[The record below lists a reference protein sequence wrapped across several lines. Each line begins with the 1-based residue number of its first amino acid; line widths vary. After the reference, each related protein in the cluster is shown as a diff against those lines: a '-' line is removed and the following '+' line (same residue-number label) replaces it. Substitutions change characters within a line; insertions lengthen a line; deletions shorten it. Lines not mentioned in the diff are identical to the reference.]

1 MAALAIALAVH
12 GPTAVTS
19 PRDALADA
27 RPART
32 GAAIYAAR
40 CAQCHGGS
48 GRGDGPASALLTPRP
63 RDFTSGNYAI
73 RTTASGSL
81 PTDADLLRTVGEGL
95 PGTAMPAW
103 KPFLSDGELVAVVAY
118 VKRFAPRF
126 ATERPT
132 ALALG
137 SAVPS
142 SPASI
147 ASGRLA
153 YARLGCPACHGDD
166 GAGAAAVAT
175 ALENAAGRATAAT
188 NLTEPWTFRG
198 GAAPRDVYLRLRTGM
213 NGTPMPSFDGAARDD
228 ELWDVAN
235 YVVSLARKPAW
246 EMNAA
251 ELAAHDAREK
261 QRAAEH
267 PVARGRYLVATLRC
281 AFCHTPVRSD
291 GSLVEPLLFAGGQR
305 RRFESL
311 GELVAGNLTAD
322 RDTGLGAW
330 SDAEIAAALT
340 RGTRPDGSRLRP
352 YAMPWPS
359 YAQLTPEDLRAV
371 VAYLR
376 TLPPIVNAIPPPRRP
391 AFGVYLWS
399 KLATALWR
407 HDPPE
412 YVYPGN
418 AGSAPLPNDD
428 GAHVPTAEARR

>member
-1 MAALAIALAVH
+1 MAAIALALAVH
-12 GPTAVTS
+12 GPTAPPS
-19 PRDALADA
+19 PPDAFADA

-32 GAAIYAAR
+32 GEAIYAAK
-40 CAQCHGGS
+40 CAQCHGSS
-48 GRGDGPASALLTPRP
+48 GRGDGPAAALLTPRP
-63 RDFTSGNYAI
+63 RDFSTGDYTI

-81 PTDADLLRTVGEGL
+81 PTGADLLRTVARGL

-103 KPFLSDGELVAVVAY
+103 KPFLSDDELVAVVAY
-118 VKRFAPRF
+118 VQRFTPRF
-126 ATERPT
+126 TTEHPT

-137 SAVPS
+137 PAVPS

-153 YARLGCPACHGDD
+153 YARLGCPACHGED

-175 ALENAAGRATAAT
+175 ALENAAGRATTAT

-198 GAAPRDVYLRLRTGM
+198 GASPRDVYLRLRTGM

-235 YVVSLARKPAW
+235 YVASLARKPAW

-261 QRAAEH
+261 RRTAEH
-267 PVARGRYLVATLRC
+267 PAERGRYLVATLRC
-281 AFCHTPVRSD
+281 AFCHTPLRSD

-311 GELVAGNLTAD
+311 GEFVAGNLTSD
-322 RDTGLGAW
+322 RATGLGAW

-359 YAQLTPEDLRAV
+359 YAQLTPDDLHAIV
-371 VAYLR
+371 VYLR

-391 AFGVYLWS
+391 AFGAYLRS
-399 KLATALWR
+399 KVATALWR

-418 AGSAPLPNDD
+418 AGSAPLPDD
-428 GAHVPTAEARR
+428 DVAGVASAEAHR